1 MKKKTSTPKKPKTI
15 SIVIPVYNEAE
26 NIPILLDHLKPVLED
41 LPHTFEIF
49 FVDDGSSDGSWQ
61 VIQMLKQAN
70 RKIITGI
77 RLSRNF
83 GKEAALCAGLQY
95 AKGDACVVMDADL
108 QHPPAKI
115 KDMID
120 LWLSGKYDIV
130 NGKKRLRG
138 EEGASSR
145 ILRSLF
151 NRVLSRATG
160 LDFVGASDFKLL
172 DRKVIDTFL
181 RLTERETFFRG
192 LIEWIG
198 FRKTHVLYD
207 VEKRVGGTTKWS
219 FFRLV
224 ALSFTAITSF
234 SSLFLRAITIA
245 GCVFFLFA
253 VILGIQTLYNYFSG
267 KAIGG
272 FTTVILLI
280 LISTGMTM
288 LSLGLVGEYLA
299 KVFNEVK
306 QRPRFIIGERI

>member
-160 LDFVGASDFKLL
+160 LDFIGASDFKLL

-198 FRKTHVLYD
+198 FRKTYVLYD

-306 QRPRFIIGERI
+306 QRPRFIIEERI

>member
-1 MKKKTSTPKKPKTI
+1 VKKKTSTPKKPKTI

-306 QRPRFIIGERI
+306 QRPRFIIEERI

>member
-306 QRPRFIIGERI
+306 QRPRFIIEERI